1 MLCLFLKVSM
11 SSHFVLGSKN
21 WPEREPRARK
31 QAFLFNKN
39 QYNMLKANHN
49 AISITKK
56 PSIVVTNIEKY

>member
-49 AISITKK
+49 CKK
-56 PSIVVTNIEKY
+56 LDLDIRGVVANIEKY